1 MRIAIM
7 LAATVCLGLSATA
20 DGMSRK
26 AVSSPDMDRLT
37 ATEASI
43 GPAPAG
49 HEPFRYLH
57 GSTYSVLPGDTALA
71 CEAACGD
78 DEVCRAW
85 SFVAAYGSAH
95 SRCELKQGGGKAEEN
110 LLATS
115 GVSPNVDASYWG
127 DLPVEAPISTE
138 VLDGESADMPAAT
151 ELSDN

>member
-1 MRIAIM
+1 MRLAIL
-7 LAATVCLGLSATA
+7 LAATVCLGLTATA

-43 GPAPAG
+43 APASAG

-57 GSTYSVLPGDTALA
+57 GATYSVLPGDTALA

-78 DEVCRAW
+78 DNACRAW
-85 SFVAAYGSAH
+85 SFVAAYGSAEA
-95 SRCELKQGGGKAEEN
+95 RCELKRGGGKSEEN

-115 GVSPNVDASYWG
+115 GVSPNVDVSYWG
-127 DLPVEAPISTE
+127 DVPAEAPVSSV
-138 VLDGESADMPAAT
+138 VLEGDAPEIDG
-151 ELSDN
+151 N